1 MKNNFTCFIVTVVTL
16 MFSPIINFGQM
27 PDLGTAAN
35 FVLFTTTGAVASTG
49 ISQIT
54 GNVGT
59 GTGSITGFGTLN
71 GLIYNSD
78 AVTTQATADLTVAYN
93 DLSSRVPT
101 FFPGPVLGDGQT
113 LTAGVYSLPA
123 AASLNTNLFLDA
135 GGDSNAIFV
144 FQIGGAYST
153 NASSEV
159 FLVNG
164 ALASHVFW
172 VVNGAVPMAAGTI
185 MCGTIIA
192 NNAAISLG
200 AGCVLDG
207 RALSTTG
214 AVSIYGS
221 VAFIP
226 PGISSVL
233 TIGLKS
239 FTGVCD
245 EQNVL
250 LNWSTASESDNNYFT
265 IERSTQQ
272 KNWQNIKTVE
282 GAGNS
287 SLVHDYTFTDMLPI
301 EAISYYRLKQTD
313 FDGNTNYGNIIQV
326 KKCGG
331 DESENLTLYPN
342 PSSTGKFSL
351 SFTGNKS
358 QIISTEIYNAL
369 GERISEST
377 GFQSTLDLSGKAT
390 GAYFVQV
397 HLFSKTIHLTAV
409 VRK

>member
-16 MFSPIINFGQM
+16 MFSPFINFGQM

-78 AVTTQATADLTVAYN
+78 AVTTQATTDLTVAYKE
-93 DLSSRVPT
+93 LSSRVPT

-123 AASLNTNLFLDA
+123 AASLNTGLFLDA

-144 FQIGGAYST
+144 FQIGGAFST

-185 MCGTIIA
+185 MHGTIIA

-200 AGCVLDG
+200 AGCVLEG

-221 VAFIP
+221 LAYIN
-226 PGISSVL
+226 PGVGSVL
-233 TIGLKS
+233 PIGLKS

-245 EQNVL
+245 EKNVL

-265 IERSTQQ
+265 VERSSQQ
-272 KNWQNIKTVE
+272 KNWQNIKTVD

-287 SLVHDYTFTDMLPI
+287 SLEHNYTFTDPLPI

-326 KKCGG
+326 KKCSGT
-331 DESENLTLYPN
+331 ESDNLTLYPN
-342 PSSTGKFSL
+342 PSSTGKFVL
-351 SFTGNKS
+351 LYTGDRS
-358 QIISTEIYNAL
+358 QVISTEIYNAL
-369 GERISEST
+369 GERISESA

-397 HLFSKTIHLTAV
+397 HLFSKMIHLTAV
-409 VRK
+409 VSK